1 MKFYKS
7 IKAMTKHYDYVKEI
21 GDRVLVSLE
30 HVPDDMKDI
39 LYEIMQQ
46 YPCCIFTNIDNH
58 IYAETD
64 YKYLHFD
71 IYLKKKMI
79 NSVATWKRC
88 YTYIEIMGYTVSTC
102 ERRSRFDNFTTTKVE
117 MFGEKLPFEK
127 VEINI

>member
-7 IKAMTKHYDYVKEI
+7 IKAMTNHYDYVKEI
-21 GDRVLVSLE
+21 GEGMVVSLE
-30 HVPDDMKDI
+30 HVPENMKEI
-39 LYEIMQQ
+39 LYEIMRQ
-46 YPCCIFTNIDNH
+46 YPCCLFSNIDNH

-79 NSVATWKRC
+79 NSMATWKRC
-88 YTYIEIMGYTVSTC
+88 YTYIEITGFTISTC
-102 ERRSRFDNFTTTKVE
+102 ERQSHFDDFTVTKVE
-117 MFGEKLPFEK
+117 TFGEKRPFEK